1 MKAVI
6 LAAGEGVRMRPLT
19 NNCPKPMIKILG
31 KPLLHHIIEAL
42 PDEVNELIL
51 VVGYLG
57 DQIEKYFG
65 KQFGR
70 FKIKYVRQKEKLG
83 TGHAL
88 HLCKKFLGRE
98 KFLMLYADD
107 LQSKT
112 DLTDLLKH
120 PLALLVRRVKDPRR
134 FGVVAADKKGRIL
147 EIVEKPEHPVSNLAS
162 TGVKVLDS
170 RIFKY
175 PLVQHPNGEYYIT
188 YPLAQLAKEHKMM
201 AVEASFWIP
210 IGYPEDIKK
219 AEKVLRRRK
228 EAFVCITN

>member
-1 MKAVI
+1 
-6 LAAGEGVRMRPLT
+6 MRPLT

-31 KPLLHHIIEAL
+31 KPLLYHIIGAL
-42 PDEVNELIL
+42 PDEVNEVIL

-65 KQFGR
+65 KRFGR

-88 HLCKKFLGRE
+88 RLCKKFLGRE

-112 DLTDLLKH
+112 DLTNLLRY
-120 PLALLVRRVKDPRR
+120 PLALLVRSVKDPRR
-134 FGVVAADKKGRIL
+134 FGVVETDKKGRIL
-147 EIVEKPEHPVSNLAS
+147 EIVEKPEKPPSNLAS

-188 YPLAQLAKEHKMM
+188 YPLAQLAKEHEMM
-201 AVEASFWIP
+201 AVKASFWLP

-219 AEKVLRRRK
+219 AEKVLKAKNKIRS
-228 EAFVCITN
+228 

>member
-134 FGVVAADKKGRIL
+134 FGVVTADKKGRIL

-188 YPLAQLAKEHKMM
+188 YPLAQLAKEHEMM
-201 AVEASFWIP
+201 AVKASFWLP

-219 AEKVLRRRK
+219 AEKVLKAKNKIRS
-228 EAFVCITN
+228 

>member
-19 NNCPKPMIKILG
+19 NNCLKPMIKILG

-42 PDEVNELIL
+42 PDEVSEVIL
-51 VVGYLG
+51 VVGYLS

-65 KQFGR
+65 KRFGR

-88 HLCKKFLGRE
+88 RLCKKFLGRE

-107 LQSKT
+107 LQSKE
-112 DLTDLLKH
+112 DLTELLNH

-134 FGVVAADKKGRIL
+134 FGVVAADKNGRIL
-147 EIVEKPEHPVSNLAS
+147 EIVEKPENPSSNLVS

-188 YPLAQLAKEHKMM
+188 YPLAQLAKEHEIK
-201 AVEASFWIP
+201 AVKASFWLP

-219 AEKVLRRRK
+219 AEKVLKAKNKIRS
-228 EAFVCITN
+228 